1 MRNALIYTLF
11 IFLLV
16 SCEDIQVVDQQP
28 INLGATAKG
37 TDITSIITTNKSTTI
52 VANTTVG
59 AKYSIQIQR
68 FGNSEQP
75 LKTVGF
81 TADSQSTIKT
91 INLNE
96 LPAGMYD
103 LHLIDISGTI
113 IKKPLILN

>member
-1 MRNALIYTLF
+1 MRHAIVF
-11 IFLLV
+11 IFLMILI
-16 SCEDIQVVDQQP
+16 SCQDIEVLEQET

-37 TDITSIITTNKSTTI
+37 TDITSIVTTNKSTI
-52 VANTTVG
+52 LIANTTVG
-59 AKYSIQIQR
+59 AKYSIQVYK
-68 FGNSEQP
+68 FGNTEP
-75 LKTVGF
+75 VKTVGF

-96 LPAGMYD
+96 LPAGIYD

>member
-1 MRNALIYTLF
+1 MRHALVF
-11 IFLLV
+11 IFLMILV
-16 SCEDIQVVDQQP
+16 SCHDIEVLERE
-28 INLGATAKG
+28 INLGATSVG
-37 TDITSIITTNKSTTI
+37 TDIKSIVVANKSTTI
-52 VANTTVG
+52 VANTTIG
-59 AKYSIQIQR
+59 AKYSIQIYK

-81 TADSQSTIKT
+81 TAESEATIKT

-103 LHLIDISGTI
+103 LQLVDIAGTI

>member
-1 MRNALIYTLF
+1 MRHAIVF
-11 IFLLV
+11 IFLMILV
-16 SCEDIQVVDQQP
+16 SCQDIEVLEREID
-28 INLGATAKG
+28 LGATAKG
-37 TDITSIITTNKSTTI
+37 TDITSIVTANKSTTI

-59 AKYSIQIQR
+59 AKYSIQIQP

-81 TADSQSTIKT
+81 TAESEATIKT
-91 INLNE
+91 INLSE

-103 LHLIDISGTI
+103 LYLIDISGTI

>member
-1 MRNALIYTLF
+1 MI
-11 IFLLV
+11 LV
-16 SCEDIQVVDQQP
+16 SCQDIEVLEKE
-28 INLGATAKG
+28 INLGTIAKG
-37 TDITSIITTNKSTTI
+37 TDITSIVVANKSTTI
-52 VANTTVG
+52 VAKTTEG
-59 AKYSIQIQR
+59 AKYSIQIQS

-81 TADSQSTIKT
+81 TATSEATIKT
-91 INLNE
+91 INLSE

>member
-1 MRNALIYTLF
+1 LY
-11 IFLLV
+11 
-16 SCEDIQVVDQQP
+16 
-28 INLGATAKG
+28 K
-37 TDITSIITTNKSTTI
+37 
-52 VANTTVG
+52 
-59 AKYSIQIQR
+59 
-68 FGNSEQP
+68 FGNTEP
-75 LKTVGF
+75 VKTVGF

>member
-1 MRNALIYTLF
+1 MRHAIVF
-11 IFLLV
+11 IFLMILI
-16 SCEDIQVVDQQP
+16 SCQDIEVLEQEA

-37 TDITSIITTNKSTTI
+37 TDITSIITTNKSTTV
-52 VANTTVG
+52 VAKTTEG
-59 AKYSIQIQR
+59 AKYSIQVYK
-68 FGNSEQP
+68 FGKTEP
-75 LKTVGF
+75 VKTVGF

>member
-1 MRNALIYTLF
+1 MRNAFIYTLF
-11 IFLLV
+11 IFFLL
-16 SCEDIQVVDQQP
+16 SCEDIQLVEQQP
-28 INLGATAKG
+28 ISLGATAIG
-37 TDITSIITTNKSTTI
+37 TDITSIITTNKSTTL
-52 VANTTVG
+52 VANTTIG
-59 AKYSIQIQR
+59 AKYSVQVYK
-68 FGNSEQP
+68 FGNTEP
-75 LKTVGF
+75 VKTVGF

>member
-1 MRNALIYTLF
+1 MKHAFVF
-11 IFLLV
+11 IFLMLLI
-16 SCEDIQVVDQQP
+16 SCQDIEVLQQET

-37 TDITSIITTNKSTTI
+37 TDITSILTANKSTTI

-59 AKYSIQIQR
+59 AKYSIQIQS
-68 FGNSEQP
+68 FGKTEP

-81 TADSQSTIKT
+81 TADSESTIKT
-91 INLNE
+91 INLSE

>member
-16 SCEDIQVVDQQP
+16 SCEDIQVIDTP

-113 IKKPLILN
+113 IKKPLIIN